1 MDVYKKLTTKF
12 FKINISFIVLFT
24 ILLFIYDPLYL
35 YHKSWIDKNE
45 RLHSDMRIQGA
56 GVINNYDFDSI
67 ILGSSMLMG
76 MSSKQADKYIG
87 GNFVNLSASGISIFE
102 RKFLME
108 YALNRKSIKKIII
121 SMDTGLGQNLIKS
134 NKKFPIS
141 KFDFLYDNSSLN
153 DIKAYWNYKF
163 MSCLL
168 FFSKSSNCLG
178 IKRKLKRENSW
189 FDIKYEKNKKISGI
203 QGWLDNKGRAPFI
216 ARHINKIIKKT
227 IKNNSQFNDQ
237 LKKSIEIVDE
247 SIIYYVKSYQSK
259 DFIVIF
265 PPYSR
270 LYYSILKNKDPLS
283 YKLYIETVKYLV
295 HESEKYSNLEIYSF
309 DDNDYLDDIN
319 NYRDLRHYNFDMYEI
334 MTRKIAEKKSLIT
347 TKNFKNFMKK
357 VDIKNTNY
365 EFETEMNA
373 VLESKGIQ

>member
-1 MDVYKKLTTKF
+1 MDIYKKLTIKF
-12 FKINISFIVLFT
+12 FKISISFIVLLT

-35 YHKSWIDKNE
+35 YHNSWIDKNE
-45 RLHSDMRIQGA
+45 RFHSDMRIQGA

-76 MSSKQADKYIG
+76 MSSKEADKYIG

-108 YALNRKSIKKIII
+108 YAFKRKTIKNIII
-121 SMDTGLGQNLIKS
+121 SMDTGLSQNLIKS
-134 NKKFPIS
+134 NNKFPIS

-168 FFSKSSNCLG
+168 FFSTSSNCLG
-178 IKRKLKRENSW
+178 TKRKLKRENSW
-189 FDIKYEKNKKISGI
+189 FDAKYEKNKKISGV
-203 QGWLDNKGRAPFI
+203 QGWVSKEGRFPLI
-216 ARHINKIIKKT
+216 YRHINKIIKKT
-227 IKNNSQFNDQ
+227 TKNNSQFNDKY
-237 LKKSIEIVDE
+237 KKSIEIVNE
-247 SIIYYVKSYQSK
+247 SIINYVKSYQDK
-259 DFIVIF
+259 QFIVIF

-270 LYYSILKNKDPLS
+270 LYYSILKDKDPLS
-283 YKLYIETVKYLV
+283 YKLYVETVKYLV
-295 HESEKYSNLEIYSF
+295 YESEKYSNLNIYSF

-334 MTRKIAEKKSLIT
+334 MLKLIAEKKSLIT

-365 EFETEMNA
+365 GFETEMNA
-373 VLESKGIQ
+373 VLKSKGRS